1 MTRLPRLLWPPEMQD
16 RRLERRLEALLR
28 RISLPVLRSHIP
40 FRIALDET
48 IMEIPPKW
56 QKSRPLPVKR
66 VPRILFDPIRDVV
79 VRTVPRENLLPG
91 LLFAALFRIE
101 DNRARIKVTF
111 RLRRQNSLPP
121 DRLCNDRVTLAVLR
135 DRGNQ
140 VVAKIEVENLR
151 HIVIEKHVDVEMRDV
166 SGRIGEQHR
175 RKDRRPGEDVPPRLF
190 AVHDQVRIRHD
201 SRFNIDVTKRK
212 ESRWRWTKAVLIS
225 LSTSFLHLF
234 SSQFIEFF
242 NNQLKFVLAIR

>member
-1 MTRLPRLLWPPEMQD
+1 MK
-16 RRLERRLEALLR
+16 
-28 RISLPVLRSHIP
+28 V
-40 FRIALDET
+40 
-48 IMEIPPKW
+48 PPKR
-56 QKSRPLPVKR
+56 QQHRAPPIE
-66 VPRILFDPIRDVV
+66 RIPCVLLDAVGDGVV
-79 VRTVPRENLLPG
+79 VAIPRENLLPG
-91 LLFAALFRIE
+91 LLFAALLRIE

-111 RLRRQNSLPP
+111 RHRRQNSLPP